1 MTATEF
7 QRARTPEQQE
17 HRRRDILDAARS
29 LLDTEALAE
38 ISLRELSRHVGL
50 SKSNVVRY
58 FPSREA
64 VFLAVLID
72 DWGRWLDALETRLPA
87 PATSGSAPTAHTAHK
102 AVAAAVAGSLAERG
116 RLCDLIAATQLILEH
131 NVPIETARAFKTA
144 ALAHTDRLAG
154 MVASRLP
161 ALSGAQA
168 FELAGVTW
176 ALVVGTWPM
185 AHPNPT
191 MAAVLAEPQFAPLC
205 VEFAPTLAH
214 ILTVLLDGLARSD
227 ASAR

>member
-29 LLDTEALAE
+29 LLDTEALAD

-72 DWGRWLDALETRLPA
+72 DWGRWLDALEARLPA
-87 PATSGSAPTAHTAHK
+87 TASATSDAPPAAH
-102 AVAAAVAGSLAERG
+102 AAVASAVAESLAERG

-131 NVPIETARAFKTA
+131 HVPIETARAFKTA

-154 MVASRLP
+154 MVGSRLP

-168 FELAGVTW
+168 FEFAGVTW

-185 AHPNPT
+185 AHPHPT
-191 MAAVLAEPQFAPLC
+191 MATVLAEPQFAPLC

-214 ILTVLLDGLARSD
+214 ILTVLLDGLAR
-227 ASAR
+227 

>member
-17 HRRRDILDAARS
+17 RRRRDILDAARS
-29 LLDTEALAE
+29 LLDTGALAE

-72 DWGRWLDALETRLPA
+72 DWGRWLDALEARLPAAA
-87 PATSGSAPTAHTAHK
+87 PATSGPARPAHAVHA
-102 AVAAAVAGSLAERG
+102 AVASAVAGSLAERG

-131 NVPIETARAFKTA
+131 NVPIETARGFKAA

-154 MVASRLP
+154 MVGGALPDLSR
-161 ALSGAQA
+161 AQA
-168 FELAGVTW
+168 FEFAGVTW

-191 MAAVLAEPQFAPLC
+191 MAAVLAEPQFAPMC

-214 ILTVLLDGLARSD
+214 ILTVLLDGLAH
-227 ASAR
+227 